1 MSYEQQFTQG
11 IQNRVNFD
19 PRFTFDQSAKE
30 LLEETFRNTSRKALE
45 EPFFSIRQRICSE
58 AAHYARAGTVTPFSY
73 QCLADSHT
81 FLTACIEQKLV
92 NKTYMTLTI
101 GDVSVE
107 GERLF
112 NTKQATLEECVRDG
126 ISTVDQPRFHV
137 WLTLADMTVIDLT
150 IISQLLVKGCVPP
163 PENNEQWLTVWRPE
177 RQGRFNYH
185 PLLID
190 DEFLS
195 RLQRPVN

>member
-19 PRFTFDQSAKE
+19 SHFSFDESAKA
-30 LLEETFRNTSRKALE
+30 LLEKTFRKTSAKSLD
-45 EPFFSIRQRICSE
+45 EPFFSIRQRICTE
-58 AAHYARAGTVTPFSY
+58 AALYASDRSVVPFSY

-81 FLTACIEQKLV
+81 FLTACIEHKLV

-101 GDVSVE
+101 GDVSHE
-107 GERLF
+107 GEKLF
-112 NTKQATLEECVRDG
+112 NTKQSILEECVRNG
-126 ISTVDQPRFHV
+126 ISTLDEPKFHV

-150 IISQLLVKGCVPP
+150 IVSQLQATGRVLI
-163 PENNEQWLTVWRPE
+163 PESGEQWLTVWRPE
-177 RQGRFNYH
+177 RPGRLNYH

-190 DEFLS
+190 DAFLS